1 MDSRLPGSY
10 VHGIFQARVLEWI
23 AISYSKASSSPR
35 GWTPISMFVCAC
47 VCVCTRVCVHVCMC
61 VCVYVCVCACACAR
75 ACALCSF
82 LLRTRHFEY
91 GILVTLK
98 SDSLSSPGII
108 VVSSWGLQLHIC
120 LVTFPNDFCKGSIS
134 HLWGH
139 WSICSVVSWWASNLT
154 EFPWVSRSSERNRE
168 FGLSLLVSSA
178 DDAWEASLAN
188 EF

>member
-1 MDSRLPGSY
+1 MPGLPEWMMFSFWDWAIRLCMC
-10 VHGIFQARVLEWI
+10 A
-23 AISYSKASSSPR
+23 
-35 GWTPISMFVCAC
+35 CAC
-47 VCVCTRVCVHVCMC
+47 VCVFVCACACVCAHVCVCMC
-61 VCVYVCVCACACAR
+61 VCVCVCVCMCVCAR

-134 HLWGH
+134 RLWGH
-139 WSICSVVSWWASNLT
+139 WSICSVVSWWANNLT